1 MLQYDRGS
9 IFNYVPTLYASVLS
23 LIPGEQLILH
33 DTLYAVVLQLIRGFK
48 TFPLDMQVNQCSRIV
63 LYACL

>member
-9 IFNYVPTLYASVLS
+9 IFNYVPALYASVLS

-48 TFPLDMQVNQCSRIV
+48 TFPLDMQVI
-63 LYACL
+63 